1 VTRCLEMRVLYLV
14 STALS
19 SNFGSLP
26 AVLRIISVAMM
37 VKIARNVPANP
48 KDMAMVSLES
58 TGWRQ

>member
-1 VTRCLEMRVLYLV
+1 MRVLYLV

-26 AVLRIISVAMM
+26 AVLRIISVAVM